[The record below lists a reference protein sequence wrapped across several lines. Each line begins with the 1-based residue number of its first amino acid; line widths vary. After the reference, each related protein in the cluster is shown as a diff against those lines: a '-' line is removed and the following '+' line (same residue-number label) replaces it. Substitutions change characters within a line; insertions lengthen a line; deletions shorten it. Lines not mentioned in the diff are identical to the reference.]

1 MRTMSKAVAAGLF
14 TLALAG
20 CAGTPP
26 ASEQQAAASTKN
38 SSKCI
43 PSTGSMFCDTGT
55 DQDYGSLNGPN
66 GSAPRGNQSLSA
78 QGLGGK

>member
-1 MRTMSKAVAAGLF
+1 
-14 TLALAG
+14 
-20 CAGTPP
+20 
-26 ASEQQAAASTKN
+26 
-38 SSKCI
+38 
-43 PSTGSMFCDTGT
+43 MFCDTGT